1 MRRLI
6 GTAKFQY
13 EGLDENKFDKINI
26 WLELSEWYNEL
37 NIYMRFRNDFYLIDV
52 DTLSVLTRIGSF
64 MSMKSIGCIRTESN
78 KLILPLRRITKSFNS
93 EDEVKNC
100 ISELRK
106 LRDARIKPDEEI
118 EKIIN
123 ELKGTAIIEKA

>member
-1 MRRLI
+1 MSE
-6 GTAKFQY
+6 F
-13 EGLDENKFDKINI
+13 FKIRFWNHI
-26 WLELSEWYNEL
+26 IHQPFLEEFFAL
-37 NIYMRFRNDFYLIDV
+37 
-52 DTLSVLTRIGSF
+52 
-64 MSMKSIGCIRTESN
+64 KSIGCIRTESN